1 MMYKNIFDFDN
12 KSQIE
17 VLTHMIMDLKNLDV
31 ENNDT
36 LRKSLSKKKR
46 KSVLNEEEVSEVNA
60 VIFEVFLKQPEQRS
74 D

>member
-1 MMYKNIFDFDN
+1 
-12 KSQIE
+12 
-17 VLTHMIMDLKNLDV
+17 MIMDLKNLDV